1 MPEVTPRQ
9 CPPTA
14 VTRLVLVAAVL
25 LVACGPAQIQLYSD
39 STVGWSQAGPGGFVN
54 RDTVLTS
61 SGGMGLFWYS
71 AREFRSYTLTLDWR
85 MAGDD
90 NSGVF
95 IGFPASSDPMS
106 AVDNGYEVQIDASD
120 EADRT
125 TGAIYGFRSADT
137 AARDRAL
144 KPPGEWNTFE
154 LSVIGERVRVLLN
167 GVQINDFTNTDPAR
181 SLVSGHIGIQNHG
194 PDDVVSFRDIR
205 LTE

>member
-1 MPEVTPRQ
+1 M
-9 CPPTA
+9 
-14 VTRLVLVAAVL
+14 RLLAAMIL
-25 LVACGPAQIQLYSD
+25 LVTACSPGPAQLYD
-39 STVGWSQAGPGGFVN
+39 GSTAGWSQAGPGGFAN
-54 RDTVLTS
+54 RDKVLTS

-120 EADRT
+120 VPDRT
-125 TGAIYGFRSADT
+125 TGAIYGFQSADI
-137 AARDRAL
+137 AARDSAL
-144 KPPGEWNTFE
+144 RPPSEWNTFE
-154 LSVIGERVRVLLN
+154 LTVSGERVRVLLN
-167 GVQINDFTNTDPAR
+167 GVQVNDFTNTDPAR
-181 SLVSGHIGIQNHG
+181 SLASGHIGIQNHG
-194 PDDVVSFRDIR
+194 DSDVVSFRDIR